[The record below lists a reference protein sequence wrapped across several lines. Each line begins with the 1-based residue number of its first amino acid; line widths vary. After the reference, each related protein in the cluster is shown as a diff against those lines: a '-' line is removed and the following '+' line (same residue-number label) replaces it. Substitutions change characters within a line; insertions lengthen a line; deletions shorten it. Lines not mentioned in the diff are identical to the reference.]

1 MKVFIS
7 WSGDRS
13 KALAKALYDW
23 LPLVLHYTEPWLSQS
38 DIAPGDRWGVEV
50 AKNLE
55 ECNFGIICITNE
67 NLNAPWIL
75 FESGALAK
83 SMQDGRVIP
92 LLLDLEFKAISG
104 PLAQFQAKK
113 VELDGMKEL
122 LIGLNKAATNAIQE
136 DRLDTLFTSLWASF
150 QEKIQQIPSS
160 KLSNKPSR
168 SEGEILEELVSSIR
182 NVEMRFRDVIEDD
195 SMLKRR
201 RKLKYNHPMMLIE
214 MSRRYFDG
222 PSDPI
227 QILLVSSFFK
237 EELPWLYEIG
247 LETYRTIKSGT
258 EIEAARARRKLYEII
273 EMLMSSS
280 ILEELGADRRTMHL
294 LHDMF
299 SFLRAGLE
307 SEEDLDAAKRQ
318 RRLMKR
324 DEPDI

>member
-13 KALAKALYDW
+13 EALAKTLYGW
-23 LPLVLHYTEPWLSQS
+23 LPLVLHYVEPWLSKS
-38 DIAPGDRWGVEV
+38 DIGPGDRWGVEV

-113 VELDGMKEL
+113 VELEGMKEL
-122 LIGLNKAATNAIQE
+122 LAGLNKAATSPIQE

-150 QEKIQQIPSS
+150 QDKIQQIPSS
-160 KLSNKPSR
+160 RTSNKPSR
-168 SEGEILEELVSSIR
+168 PEGEILEELVSSIR

-195 SMLKRR
+195 SAFKRR
-201 RKLKYNHPMMLIE
+201 RRLKYNPMMIVE
-214 MSRRYFDG
+214 MSNRYFDG

-247 LETYRTIKSGT
+247 LETYRSIKSGS
-258 EIEAARARRKLYEII
+258 EVDAIRARRKFLEMI
-273 EMLMSSS
+273 EMVMKSP
-280 ILEELGADRRTMHL
+280 ILEELGADRKTIHL
-294 LHDMF
+294 LHDTV
-299 SFLRAGLE
+299 SFLRAGIE
-307 SEEDLDAAKRQ
+307 SKEDSDISKRQ
-318 RRLMKR
+318 RRLMKN
-324 DEPDI
+324 DELES

>member
-13 KALAKALYDW
+13 EALAKALYGW
-23 LPLVLHYTEPWLSQS
+23 LPLVLHYVEPWLSKS
-38 DIAPGDRWGVEV
+38 DIGPGDRWGVEV

-113 VELDGMKEL
+113 VELEGMKEL
-122 LIGLNKAATNAIQE
+122 LAGLNKAATSPIQE

-150 QEKIQQIPSS
+150 QDKIQQIPSNRT
-160 KLSNKPSR
+160 SNKPSR
-168 SEGEILEELVSSIR
+168 PEGEILEELVSSIR

-195 SMLKRR
+195 SAFKRR
-201 RKLKYNHPMMLIE
+201 RRLKYNPMMIVE
-214 MSRRYFDG
+214 MSNRYFDG

-247 LETYRTIKSGT
+247 LEAYRSIKSGS
-258 EIEAARARRKLYEII
+258 EVDAIRARRKFLEMI
-273 EMLMSSS
+273 EMVMKSP
-280 ILEELGADRRTMHL
+280 ILEELGADRRTIHL
-294 LHDMF
+294 LHDTV
-299 SFLRAGLE
+299 SFLRAGIE
-307 SEEDLDAAKRQ
+307 SKEEIDISKRQ
-318 RRLMKR
+318 RRLMKN
-324 DEPDI
+324 DELES